1 MVKTFK
7 DCQKFLIS
15 KLENHGI
22 NLSRDTATTGLTSKQ
37 DVVALLARLRP
48 QDNGHSLIRVGGPGD
63 GGYLIP
69 DDLRDITELF
79 SPGSNK
85 LSNFEKELAEHWEI
99 KSYICDSIEEKPDDL
114 SSFQDFTPA
123 WVGPYTDGDKL
134 ISLTQWIEEKSQSSG
149 DLMLQMDIEGAE
161 FQTLMSVSTKLIKRF
176 RIIVI
181 ELHFLEALKNRWA
194 FEQIYSPFF
203 NKLLGNFDV
212 IHVHPNNCC
221 GVWTFGDIE
230 YPRLVE
236 LTLHRK
242 DRSKYLSPRKSSRNE
257 LDQPCVSS
265 NPDLSIEFQG
275 KGNRIKIVWD

>member
-265 NPDLSIEFQG
+265 NPDLSIEFHG